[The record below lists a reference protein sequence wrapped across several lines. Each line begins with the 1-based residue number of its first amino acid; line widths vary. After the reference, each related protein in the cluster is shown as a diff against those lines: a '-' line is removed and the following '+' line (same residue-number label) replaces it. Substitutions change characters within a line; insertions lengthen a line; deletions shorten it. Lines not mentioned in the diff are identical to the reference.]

1 MLVVLMVLLVL
12 VAGSIMLAILL
23 QTGSTGLGAAIT
35 GTSQQMYG
43 KKKGTDEFLE
53 RVTMVLGALLIVLT
67 LLASRV
73 WH

>member
-1 MLVVLMVLLVL
+1 MVVLMVLLVL

>member
-12 VAGSIMLAILL
+12 VAGAIMLAILL
-23 QTGSTGLGAAIT
+23 QTGSAGLGAAIT

-43 KKKGTDEFLE
+43 KKKGTDEILE
-53 RVTMVLGALLIVLT
+53 RVTMVLGALLIILT
-67 LLASRV
+67 LLASRI